1 MFLRKTPRKKDGKTH
16 DYWSVVENK
25 RVACGRVVQRHVLY
39 LGEINSTQ
47 AAVWRKAIEVLD
59 DDVGHPRTMALF
71 PEDRCAGIAPDAS
84 IVQLRLS
91 DMRLCR
97 PRQWGACWLAGQL
110 WQALQLDRFW
120 ADHLPPSRKG
130 TRWDQVLQVLVS
142 YRLIAPGSEWKL
154 HRDWFGR
161 SAMADLLGAD
171 FGLAESHKLYA
182 CHDFLLQH
190 KDALFSH
197 LTARWRDLFNAN
209 FDVLLYDLTSTYFE
223 INASDVAGGDKRRH
237 GYSRDKRPDC
247 PQVVIALVVTP
258 DGLPLAYEV
267 LPGNTADCTTLR
279 MFLARIE
286 QQYGRARRI
295 WVMDRGIPTEAVL
308 AEMRASDPPVQYLV
322 GTPKGRLSRVE
333 KQLLAKPWQEAR
345 PGVSVKLL
353 DEDGELYVF
362 AESAARVSKERA
374 MRRRQ
379 LKWLWKRLRELA
391 AMEVPREE
399 MLMKLGAARARA
411 PTAWRLV
418 DIEMDKESAM
428 FIYAL
433 NRLKLRRIRQRE
445 GRYLLRTNLT
455 ENDPAL
461 LWQYLHAARCCR
473 TGVQGPEGRP
483 GDTASLPS
491 GSTQGRS
498 SYLHCVFGLLPAD
511 HVAASPACPGTWA
524 DRAECSREVRS
535 RSDDRRSSADHRRT
549 RAAAHSLHPAG
560 AGTQAPDPAAQAQ
573 FAAAA
578 TTADHLPHG
587 FQTPRVVQTFPTNP
601 LIGNGRET
609 ENTPIREDG
618 LTVLPL
624 TGLAATAPSIAA
636 ASEHRS
642 SAVVHAFQREHPCP
656 STGACPGYVKDHI
669 HPLARLRGFAS
680 LMHRFQPRS
689 L

>member
-25 RVACGRVVQRHVLY
+25 RVAGGRVVQRHVLY
-39 LGEINSTQ
+39 LGEINSSQ

-59 DDVGHPRTMALF
+59 DDAGHPRTMALF
-71 PEDRCAGIAPDAS
+71 PEDRCTGVAPDAS
-84 IVQLRLS
+84 VVQLRLS

-120 ADHLPPSRKG
+120 ADRLPPSRKG
-130 TRWDQVLQVLVS
+130 THWDQVLQVLVS

-154 HRDWFGR
+154 HRDWFGN

-171 FGLAESHKLYA
+171 FGLAEAHKLYA
-182 CHDFLLQH
+182 CHDFLLPH
-190 KDALFSH
+190 KEALFSH
-197 LTARWRDLFNAN
+197 LMARWRDLFNAN

-223 INASDVAGGDKRRH
+223 INASDVAEGDKRRH

-286 QQYGRARRI
+286 QQYGRARRV

-308 AEMRASDPPVQYLV
+308 AEMRGSDPPVQYLV
-322 GTPKGRLSRVE
+322 GTPKGRLSRLE
-333 KQLLAKPWQEAR
+333 KRLLAKPWQEAR
-345 PGVSVKLL
+345 AGVAVKLL
-353 DEDGELYVF
+353 AEDGELYVF
-362 AESAARVSKERA
+362 AESVERVSKERA

-418 DIEMDKESAM
+418 DIEMDKESAR
-428 FIYAL
+428 FIYTL
-433 NRLKLRRIRQRE
+433 NRQKLRRIRRRE

-461 LWQYLHAARCCR
+461 LWQYYTQLVAVEEAFKNLKGDLAIRPIFHQEERRIEAHIFIAFLAYCLQITLQRRLHALAPGLTAR
-473 TGVQGPEGRP
+473 
-483 GDTASLPS
+483 
-491 GSTQGRS
+491 
-498 SYLHCVFGLLPAD
+498 
-511 HVAASPACPGTWA
+511 
-524 DRAECSREVRS
+524 
-535 RSDDRRSSADHRRT
+535 SA
-549 RAAAHSLHPAG
+549 LEK
-560 AGTQAPDPAAQAQ
+560 
-573 FAAAA
+573 FAAVQMI
-578 TTADHLPHG
+578 DVHLP
-587 FQTPRVVQTFPTNP
+587 TTD
-601 LIGNGRET
+601 GRELL
-609 ENTPIREDG
+609 
-618 LTVLPL
+618 LTRYTQPEPELRLLIQQLKLELPPQPPPRIA
-624 TGLAATAPSIAA
+624 TGSAPS
-636 ASEHRS
+636 H
-642 SAVVHAFQREHPCP
+642 
-656 STGACPGYVKDHI
+656 
-669 HPLARLRGFAS
+669 LL
-680 LMHRFQPRS
+680 
-689 L
+689 

>member
-237 GYSRDKRPDC
+237 GYSRDKRADC

-461 LWQYLHAARCCR
+461 LWQYYTQLVAVEQAFKDLKGDLAIRPVFHQEARRVEAHIFIAFLAYCLQITLQRRLHALAPGLTAR
-473 TGVQGPEGRP
+473 
-483 GDTASLPS
+483 
-491 GSTQGRS
+491 
-498 SYLHCVFGLLPAD
+498 
-511 HVAASPACPGTWA
+511 
-524 DRAECSREVRS
+524 
-535 RSDDRRSSADHRRT
+535 SA
-549 RAAAHSLHPAG
+549 LEK
-560 AGTQAPDPAAQAQ
+560 
-573 FAAAA
+573 FAAVQMIDVRLP
-578 TTADHLPHG
+578 TTD
-587 FQTPRVVQTFPTNP
+587 
-601 LIGNGRET
+601 GRELL
-609 ENTPIREDG
+609 
-618 LTVLPL
+618 LTRYTQPEPELRLLIQQLKLNLP
-624 TGLAATAPSIAA
+624 PQPPPRIA
-636 ASEHRS
+636 SHT
-642 SAVVHAFQREHPCP
+642 VPKHLV
-656 STGACPGYVKDHI
+656 
-669 HPLARLRGFAS
+669 
-680 LMHRFQPRS
+680 
-689 L
+689 